1 MVYFLLVAL
10 LAAAALVVYASQLG
24 RRWIE
29 QWANPPI
36 DLATNKLFQSFLQF
50 HGTVCD
56 MWNEVVQKSMESDQT
71 KLTKAAYI
79 QQMEQAIQPPM
90 TLIQC
95 ASTLTATTD
104 PATLLEEIPTTMD
117 PYKNTLTFLVSKTT
131 SMLTK
136 LEGALQG
143 KIEQFAP
150 YQATVSCD
158 PTSQT
163 CQGSNITC
171 SISGD
176 ASANSANSTD
186 ASGNANNN
194 NNNNNQVL
202 LQQVL
207 DRIVPLVEGISD
219 IQPFYM
225 QAQANIAKLKEYSG
239 KAQDGSL
246 VNDVNIPSS
255 S

>member
-1 MVYFLLVAL
+1 MDYFLLVAL
-10 LAAAALVVYASQLG
+10 LAAVLFVVYASRTVGMG

-29 QWANPPI
+29 QWANPPPPI

-56 MWNEVVQKSMESDQT
+56 MWNEVVQKSMDSDQT
-71 KLTKAAYI
+71 TLSKAAYI

-104 PATLLEEIPTTMD
+104 PATLLEEIPTTID
-117 PYKNTLTFLVSKTT
+117 PYKNTLTFLMTKTT
-131 SMLTK
+131 SMLAK

-143 KIEQFAP
+143 TIEQFAP

-158 PTSQT
+158 PSTQT

-176 ASANSANSTD
+176 AS
-186 ASGNANNN
+186 GNANNTN
-194 NNNNNQVL
+194 NANNNNNQVL

-207 DRIVPLVEGISD
+207 DRIGPILEGVSD
-219 IQPFYM
+219 IQPLYA

-255 S
+255 

>member
-10 LAAAALVVYASQLG
+10 LAAAALVVYASRVG

-56 MWNEVVQKSMESDQT
+56 MWNEVVQKSMDSDQT
-71 KLTKAAYI
+71 TLSKAAYI
-79 QQMEQAIQPPM
+79 QQMEQAIQPPV

-117 PYKNTLTFLVSKTT
+117 PYTNTLTFLVSKTT

-176 ASANSANSTD
+176 AVD
-186 ASGNANNN
+186 ASGNANNA
-194 NNNNNQVL
+194 NNQVL

-219 IQPFYM
+219 IQPLYL
-225 QAQANIAKLKEYSG
+225 QAQANITKLKEYSG

-246 VNDVNIPSS
+246 VNDVNIPPS
-255 S
+255 

>member
-1 MVYFLLVAL
+1 MDYFLVVAL
-10 LAAAALVVYASQLG
+10 LAAALFVVYAARSG

-29 QWANPPI
+29 QWTNPPI

-56 MWNEVVQKSMESDQT
+56 MWNEVVQKSMDSDQT
-71 KLTKAAYI
+71 TLTKAAYI

-95 ASTLTATTD
+95 ASTLSATTD
-104 PATLLEEIPTTMD
+104 PATLLQEIPTTID

-143 KIEQFAP
+143 TIEQFAP

-176 ASANSANSTD
+176 AVD
-186 ASGNANNN
+186 ASGN
-194 NNNNNQVL
+194 NQQL

-207 DRIVPLVEGISD
+207 DRIGPILEGVSD
-219 IQPFYM
+219 IQPLYS
-225 QAQANIAKLKEYSG
+225 QAQTNIAKLKEYSG

-246 VNDVNIPSS
+246 VNDVNIPS
-255 S
+255 

>member
-1 MVYFLLVAL
+1 MDYFLVVAL
-10 LAAAALVVYASQLG
+10 LAAALFVVYAARSG

-29 QWANPPI
+29 QWTNPPI

-56 MWNEVVQKSMESDQT
+56 MWNEVVQKSMDSDQT
-71 KLTKAAYI
+71 TLTKAAYI

-95 ASTLTATTD
+95 ASTLSATTD
-104 PATLLEEIPTTMD
+104 PATLLQEIPTTID

-143 KIEQFAP
+143 TIEQFAP

-158 PTSQT
+158 PTTQT

-176 ASANSANSTD
+176 AVD
-186 ASGNANNN
+186 ASGN
-194 NNNNNQVL
+194 NQQL

-207 DRIVPLVEGISD
+207 DRIGPILEGVSD
-219 IQPFYM
+219 IQPLYS
-225 QAQANIAKLKEYSG
+225 QAQTNIAKLKEYSG

-246 VNDVNIPSS
+246 VNDVNIPS
-255 S
+255 

>member
-1 MVYFLLVAL
+1 MRSR
-10 LAAAALVVYASQLG
+10 AS
-24 RRWIE
+24 
-29 QWANPPI
+29 
-36 DLATNKLFQSFLQF
+36 ATCPTTLS
-50 HGTVCD
+50 
-56 MWNEVVQKSMESDQT
+56 
-71 KLTKAAYI
+71 KAAYI

-104 PATLLEEIPTTMD
+104 PATLLQEIPTTID

-143 KIEQFAP
+143 TIEQFAP

-158 PTSQT
+158 PTTQT
-163 CQGSNITC
+163 CQGPNITC

-176 ASANSANSTD
+176 AVD
-186 ASGNANNN
+186 VSGN
-194 NNNNNQVL
+194 NQQL

-207 DRIVPLVEGISD
+207 DRIAPILEGVSE
-219 IQPFYM
+219 IQPLYA

-255 S
+255 

>member
-1 MVYFLLVAL
+1 MDYFLVVAL
-10 LAAAALVVYASQLG
+10 LAAAALVVYASRSVGMG

-36 DLATNKLFQSFLQF
+36 DLTTNTPFQSFLQF

-56 MWNEVVQKSMESDQT
+56 MWNEVVQKSMDSDQT
-71 KLTKAAYI
+71 TLSKAAYI
-79 QQMEQAIQPPM
+79 QQMEQAIQPPV

-95 ASTLTATTD
+95 ASTLTDTTD
-104 PATLLEEIPTTMD
+104 PATLLQEIPTTID
-117 PYKNTLTFLVSKTT
+117 PYKNTLTFLINKTT

-143 KIEQFAP
+143 NIEQFAP

-158 PTSQT
+158 PTTQS

-171 SISGD
+171 SIS
-176 ASANSANSTD
+176 ND
-186 ASGNANNN
+186 ASGNANNTN
-194 NNNNNQVL
+194 SASGNANNQVL
-202 LQQVL
+202 LQQIL
-207 DRIVPLVEGISD
+207 DRIGPILEGVSD
-219 IQPFYM
+219 IQPLYA
-225 QAQANIAKLKEYSG
+225 QAQTNIAKLKEYSG

-246 VNDVNIPSS
+246 VNDVNIPS
-255 S
+255 

>member
-10 LAAAALVVYASQLG
+10 LAAAALVVYAAQSG

-56 MWNEVVQKSMESDQT
+56 MWNEVVQKSMDSDQT
-71 KLTKAAYI
+71 TLSKAAYI
-79 QQMEQAIQPPM
+79 QQMEQAIQPPV

-117 PYKNTLTFLVSKTT
+117 PYTNTLTFLVSKTT

-176 ASANSANSTD
+176 ASGNSTNSVD
-186 ASGNANNN
+186 ASGNANN
-194 NNNNNQVL
+194 QVM

-207 DRIVPLVEGISD
+207 DRISPILEGVSD
-219 IQPFYM
+219 IQPLYA
-225 QAQANIAKLKEYSG
+225 QAQTNITKLKEYSG

-255 S
+255 

>member
-1 MVYFLLVAL
+1 MDYFLVVAL
-10 LAAAALVVYASQLG
+10 LAAALFVVYAARSG

-29 QWANPPI
+29 QWTNPPI

-56 MWNEVVQKSMESDQT
+56 MWNEVVQKSMDSDQT
-71 KLTKAAYI
+71 TLTKAAYI

-95 ASTLTATTD
+95 ASTLSATTD
-104 PATLLEEIPTTMD
+104 PATLLQEIPTTID

-131 SMLTK
+131 GMLTK

-143 KIEQFAP
+143 TIEQFAP

-158 PTSQT
+158 PTTQT

-176 ASANSANSTD
+176 AVD
-186 ASGNANNN
+186 ASGN
-194 NNNNNQVL
+194 NQQL

-207 DRIVPLVEGISD
+207 DRIGPILEGVSD
-219 IQPFYM
+219 IQPLYS
-225 QAQANIAKLKEYSG
+225 QAQTNIAKLKEYSG

-246 VNDVNIPSS
+246 VNDVNIPS
-255 S
+255 

>member
-10 LAAAALVVYASQLG
+10 LAAALFVVYASRTVGVG

-56 MWNEVVQKSMESDQT
+56 MWNEVVQKSMDSDQT
-71 KLTKAAYI
+71 TLSKAAYI
-79 QQMEQAIQPPM
+79 QQMEQAIQPPV

-117 PYKNTLTFLVSKTT
+117 PYTNTLTFLVSKTT

-176 ASANSANSTD
+176 ASGNSANSVD
-186 ASGNANNN
+186 ASGNA
-194 NNNNNQVL
+194 NNQVL

-219 IQPFYM
+219 IQPLYA
-225 QAQANIAKLKEYSG
+225 QAQANITKLKEYSG

-255 S
+255 SSA

>member
-1 MVYFLLVAL
+1 MDYFLVVAL
-10 LAAAALVVYASQLG
+10 LAAALFVVYAARSG

-29 QWANPPI
+29 QWTNPPI

-56 MWNEVVQKSMESDQT
+56 MWNEVVQKSMDSDQT
-71 KLTKAAYI
+71 TLTKAAYI

-95 ASTLTATTD
+95 ASTLSATTD
-104 PATLLEEIPTTMD
+104 PATLLQEIPTTID

-143 KIEQFAP
+143 TIEQFAP

-158 PTSQT
+158 PTTQT

-176 ASANSANSTD
+176 AS
-186 ASGNANNN
+186 GNA
-194 NNNNNQVL
+194 NNQVL

-207 DRIVPLVEGISD
+207 DRIGPILEGVSD
-219 IQPFYM
+219 IQPLYS
-225 QAQANIAKLKEYSG
+225 QAQTNIAKLKEYSG

-246 VNDVNIPSS
+246 VNDVNIPS
-255 S
+255 